1 MGIPAYNEEKNI
13 ASIILQLKKITNTI
27 IVCNDGSED
36 LTGSIAKEL
45 GVIVENHS
53 KNIGY
58 GGAIKTLFLKAREL
72 QVDVLVTFDAD
83 GQHHVE
89 DIEKVIEQ
97 TIKNYADIVI
107 GSRFGTNN
115 DDIPKYRKVGIKTIT
130 GLTNASTGT
139 KITDAQSGFRAYSKK
154 VLEKIHPSEQGMGV
168 STEILIKAAKQK
180 FKITEVPIK
189 ISYEGNTSTHEPV
202 SHGTSVVLSTIKF
215 VSIENPLKFYGL
227 PGIFFL
233 GIGLYFMLL
242 TIQIFG
248 DSRDIF
254 TNYAIVGIGGII
266 TGTLFLLTAIILYT
280 TVSVVREQR

>member
-72 QVDVLVTFDAD
+72 EVDVLVTFDAD

-89 DIEKVIEQ
+89 DIEKVIEP
-97 TIKNYADIVI
+97 TIKNDADIVI

-189 ISYEGNTSTHEPV
+189 ISYKGNTSTHEPV

-227 PGIFFL
+227 PGILFL

>member
-89 DIEKVIEQ
+89 DIEKVIEP
-97 TIKNYADIVI
+97 TIKNDADIVI

-202 SHGTSVVLSTIKF
+202 SHGTTVVLSTIKF

>member
-72 QVDVLVTFDAD
+72 QVDVLVTFYAD

-89 DIEKVIEQ
+89 DIEKVIEP
-97 TIKNYADIVI
+97 TIKNDADIVI

-115 DDIPKYRKVGIKTIT
+115 DDIPKYRIVVIKTIT

>member
-27 IVCNDGSED
+27 IVCNDGAED
-36 LTGSIAKEL
+36 LTGAIAKEL

-89 DIEKVIEQ
+89 DIEKVIEP
-97 TIKNYADIVI
+97 TIKNDADIVI

-189 ISYEGNTSTHEPV
+189 ISYEGNTSTQEP
-202 SHGTSVVLSTIKF
+202 
-215 VSIENPLKFYGL
+215 ENQGKSLV
-227 PGIFFL
+227 FL
-233 GIGLYFMLL
+233 
-242 TIQIFG
+242 
-248 DSRDIF
+248 
-254 TNYAIVGIGGII
+254 
-266 TGTLFLLTAIILYT
+266 
-280 TVSVVREQR
+280 

>member
-1 MGIPAYNEEKNI
+1 M
-13 ASIILQLKKITNTI
+13 
-27 IVCNDGSED
+27 
-36 LTGSIAKEL
+36 
-45 GVIVENHS
+45 
-53 KNIGY
+53 
-58 GGAIKTLFLKAREL
+58 
-72 QVDVLVTFDAD
+72 
-83 GQHHVE
+83 
-89 DIEKVIEQ
+89 
-97 TIKNYADIVI
+97 
-107 GSRFGTNN
+107 
-115 DDIPKYRKVGIKTIT
+115 
-130 GLTNASTGT
+130 
-139 KITDAQSGFRAYSKK
+139 
-154 VLEKIHPSEQGMGV
+154 
-168 STEILIKAAKQK
+168 IKAAKQK